1 MRALDLPPVW
11 TLGFG
16 AAMWL
21 VARIAPW
28 PVGDADWFGGGL
40 ILAAIALTIWT
51 VATFRKSRTTIIPR
65 QAPRAFVT
73 DGPMRICRNP
83 IYLADALALAGWGF
97 ILGAAAPFLLIP
109 VFMRVIERRFIIG
122 EEARLMA
129 AFGASYSAYAARVR
143 RWF

>member
-1 MRALDLPPVW
+1 
-11 TLGFG
+11 
-16 AAMWL
+16 MWL

-28 PVGDADWFGGGL
+28 PGGDADWFGGGL

-65 QAPRAFVT
+65 QPPNALVT

-83 IYLADALALAGWGF
+83 IYLADALSLAGWGF